1 MVVPLTI
8 LKIMAKVKDE
18 ERVLEMNEDIAS
30 INSLF
35 TVVILVSHI
44 LYGGISISM
53 IDINLIFYL
62 CSTISTWNVL
72 DTEVSPQVL
81 SILNLFN
88 INSLLDLR
96 AHTSCTSTCI

>member
-44 LYGGISISM
+44 LYGGISINV
-53 IDINLIFYL
+53 ININLIFYL

-72 DTEVSPQVL
+72 DT
-81 SILNLFN
+81 
-88 INSLLDLR
+88 
-96 AHTSCTSTCI
+96 